1 MNLDCTLFLRVIRPL
16 RAARPPE
23 ASASRR
29 TRPAILAALFL
40 LSALIAT
47 PLAAQSARSFES
59 ALNPEQARAEAER
72 ILNKVDPG
80 AFDPEPNTEGFL
92 WRFDS
97 QLFSAFS
104 YGIFGGVVSARNPRT
119 VLRIEGAAGD
129 VRILARILEQENL
142 IPAGSTLFPE
152 REPVALETKSHLS
165 AQGLNLIAPW
175 LGVLYTSWDSP
186 RLTRGQTWFRFLGY
200 FFLDAV
206 LISAAGTNFYQ
217 ESFDTSKRGGAV
229 AAAVLIPRMLG
240 AWQAADLIRGHNRLA
255 ELKYTFYID

>member
-1 MNLDCTLFLRVIRPL
+1 MNPDRTPTISVTRSARAGRSSARCASLKSTPALTL
-16 RAARPPE
+16 
-23 ASASRR
+23 
-29 TRPAILAALFL
+29 L
-40 LSALIAT
+40 LSLLISA
-47 PLAAQSARSFES
+47 PLAAQSARSYES
-59 ALNPEQARAEAER
+59 ALNVEQARAEAER
-72 ILNKVDPG
+72 ILNKIDPG
-80 AFDPEPNTEGFL
+80 AFNPEPNTEGFV

-97 QLFSAFS
+97 QLLSAFS

-129 VRILARILEQENL
+129 VRILARIMEQENL
-142 IPAGSTLFPE
+142 IPAGSTLFPG
-152 REPVALETKSHLS
+152 REPVALEEKSHLS
-165 AQGLNLIAPW
+165 AQSLNLLAPW